1 MKSSLLTSPADG
13 WRWASL
19 PLREGEPFAGAARSR
34 AGFARVEGVLR
45 GVLPTRTDRV
55 GGCITRPVP
64 SWIFPQS
71 TRFRGTIRRMTASLP
86 EELPPQSQFGG
97 YLIHECIGRGG
108 MARVY
113 RAEHTTLRKAVAVK
127 VLDRWVLEKPGGA
140 ERFLREARTAASIK
154 HPNVVDIVDVGVW
167 SDRPFIVMELL
178 SGCDLDSEL
187 ERRGPLPDSEV
198 VGLALPV
205 IAGMIAV
212 HEAGIV
218 HRDIKPSNIFLAVG
232 SDGEVIPKVLD
243 FGISKFSD
251 HLIEPI
257 QGLTGT
263 REIVGT
269 PTYMAPEALEGAR
282 ELGPRADQYAL
293 GAVLY
298 DCAVGRPPFEGET
311 LLALLKAIAV
321 GVIAAPRS
329 VRPEISV
336 GLEGA
341 ILKAMSSNPAER
353 FDTLRDLGRA
363 LWPMADERSRLI
375 WQRSFGGGPV
385 LDWNRT
391 ANLALM
397 RKKRQRSIRP
407 APAKRWGAGLA
418 VLAAAGILVGYWF
431 LHSRDSTELVSRAG
445 SSLESELQVSRPS
458 LSPAEGAAA
467 SSPTAGS
474 PTDSR
479 SDEQARSETV
489 NGSPTRVAA
498 GDPSGAATAAEKLTP
513 GAAASLRQEESR
525 SRASRGGPRGTRSV
539 VAANAVRQKLPARR
553 GDTTDL
559 DPDLNE
565 LFASPSLEGGDPRA
579 TSADSDLGGL
589 FPAEGART
597 IGTNGS
603 PLLD

>member
-1 MKSSLLTSPADG
+1 
-13 WRWASL
+13 
-19 PLREGEPFAGAARSR
+19 
-34 AGFARVEGVLR
+34 
-45 GVLPTRTDRV
+45 
-55 GGCITRPVP
+55 
-64 SWIFPQS
+64 
-71 TRFRGTIRRMTASLP
+71 MTALLP

-113 RAEHTTLRKAVAVK
+113 RAEHTTLRKPVAIK

-198 VGLALPV
+198 VGLALPI

-212 HEAGIV
+212 HEAGVV
-218 HRDIKPSNIFLAVG
+218 HRDIKPSNIFLAAG
-232 SDGEVIPKVLD
+232 SDSEMIPKVLD

-311 LLALLKAIAV
+311 LLELLKAIAI
-321 GVIAAPRS
+321 GEIAAPRS

-336 GLEGA
+336 ALEGA
-341 ILKAMSSNPAER
+341 ILKAMSSNPQER
-353 FDTLRDLGRA
+353 FETLRDLGRA

-391 ANLALM
+391 TNLAVI
-397 RKKRQRSIRP
+397 RKKRQRSTRAVP
-407 APAKRWGAGLA
+407 ARRWVGA
-418 VLAAAGILVGYWF
+418 LAALAAVGMLVGYGF
-431 LHSRDSTELVSRAG
+431 LRNRNSTETASRAG
-445 SSLESELQVSRPS
+445 ATPESRLQVERPS
-458 LSPAEGAAA
+458 LSPQDPATISSPVTSSPVA
-467 SSPTAGS
+467 SSPVA
-474 PTDSR
+474 SR
-479 SDEQARSETV
+479 SDGQARPEAA
-489 NGSPTRVAA
+489 NGSLAA
-498 GDPSGAATAAEKLTP
+498 GNSSGAATAAGRLT
-513 GAAASLRQEESR
+513 AQAASSPAQDAPRN
-525 SRASRGGPRGTRSV
+525 RASRGRLRGTRSV
-539 VAANAVRQKLPARR
+539 VPANAGRLKLAASR

-565 LFASPSLEGGDPRA
+565 LFESPSLEGGDSRA

-589 FPAEGART
+589 FPPEGART